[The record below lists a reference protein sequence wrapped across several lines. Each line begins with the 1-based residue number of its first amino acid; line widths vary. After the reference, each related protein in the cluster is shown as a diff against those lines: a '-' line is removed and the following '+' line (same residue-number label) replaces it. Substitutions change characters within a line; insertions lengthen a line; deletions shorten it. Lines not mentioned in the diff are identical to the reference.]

1 MATLVSHVW
10 RPSKSRILTIDSF
23 IPVPRGSIAIAP
35 APLSWPSKDPGD
47 ILDYQLDIEPALVGN
62 EGDSIDSVD
71 ISIDPSQPGDLSLD
85 NVSADG
91 YKIVLWVSSGQA
103 NVTYSVTVKAALASG
118 RTLQRSIL
126 LPVVALSLPSVP
138 ANAIETTT
146 QDPLTDQDG
155 NPIVN
160 SP

>member
-35 APLSWPSKDPGD
+35 TPLSWPSKDPGD

-91 YKIVLWVSSGQA
+91 SKIVLWVSSGQA
-103 NVTYSVTVKAALASG
+103 STTYNVTVKASLTSG

-138 ANAIETTT
+138 VNAIETTT
-146 QDPLTDQDG
+146 QDPLTDQNG

-160 SP
+160 S